1 MKTNEYKLRV
11 KVQQSEHSGCW
22 LVVVEGVQVA
32 SAKTEDEAQKW
43 ADNTWSVFPGD
54 TIREI
59 AELLDNEVAA
69 ISENMRDHYASDR
82 YYDAARSFQRI
93 ADLAN
98 AGLRVALLTRGVK

>member
-1 MKTNEYKLRV
+1 MSTNEYKLRV
-11 KVQQSEHSGCW
+11 TVQQSEHSGCW
-22 LVVVEGVQVA
+22 LVMVEGVQVA
-32 SAKTEDEAQKW
+32 SAKSQAEAQKW

-59 AELLDNEVAA
+59 AELLDSEVAT
-69 ISENMRDHYASDR
+69 ISETMRDHYARDR

-93 ADLAN
+93 AEWAN